1 MQICTVNYCLVC
13 RSYVVCQCTS
23 RSSDSFNPL
32 HPRYNLHNVKVEMPI
47 EELEHILYIQND
59 PEDLQK
65 DTRETIWNLRA
76 INLSHK
82 EVK

>member
-23 RSSDSFNPL
+23 RSNDSFNPL

-76 INLSHK
+76 INHSHK
-82 EVK
+82 EGK